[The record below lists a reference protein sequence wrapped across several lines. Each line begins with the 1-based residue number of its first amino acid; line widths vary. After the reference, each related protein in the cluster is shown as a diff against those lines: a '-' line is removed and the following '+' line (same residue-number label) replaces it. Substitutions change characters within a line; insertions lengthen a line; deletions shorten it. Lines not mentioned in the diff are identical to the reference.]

1 MDALS
6 NLLSGNRRKKSSVE
20 RLNALYC
27 DLLHQIDISKE
38 EHAGRRGVQ
47 EDIFPST
54 KASRL
59 SLAWSLNILRE
70 SQSNPV
76 EEDHR
81 TAQRKR
87 DLSAALLRL
96 MAATRSADKEGRNGG
111 AVSTRDLG

>member
-6 NLLSGNRRKKSSVE
+6 NLFSGNRRKKSSVE
-20 RLNALYC
+20 RSNALYC
-27 DLLHQIDISKE
+27 DLLLHRIDISKE
-38 EHAGRRGVQ
+38 EDLGRRGVQ

-54 KASRL
+54 KASRF

-87 DLSAALLRL
+87 DLSAAFRL

-111 AVSTRDLG
+111 SVLTRDLG

>member
-20 RLNALYC
+20 RLNALSC

-38 EHAGRRGVQ
+38 EHVGRRGVQ

-54 KASRL
+54 KASRF

-87 DLSAALLRL
+87 DLSAAFRL

-111 AVSTRDLG
+111 SVLTRDLG